1 MEQIALLRRQLSEAS
16 SGRAAAEGSLAEAE
30 AREAAHRHR
39 QGELQ
44 TSLQVMVLA
53 DKVACPNPDLY
64 PFLKHTFALTS
75 LTTSPPHCRRW
86 RRKKMRRGS

>member
-44 TSLQVMVLA
+44 TSLQVMM
-53 DKVACPNPDLY
+53 
-64 PFLKHTFALTS
+64 H
-75 LTTSPPHCRRW
+75 
-86 RRKKMRRGS
+86 